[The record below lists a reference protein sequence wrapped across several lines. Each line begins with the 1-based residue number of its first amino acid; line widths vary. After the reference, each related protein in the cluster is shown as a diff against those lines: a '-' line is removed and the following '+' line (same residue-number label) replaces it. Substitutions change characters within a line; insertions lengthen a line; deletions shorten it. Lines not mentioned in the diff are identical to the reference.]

1 MKWRKGDRVL
11 EPTTKMMEEILI
23 RSGYVEVE
31 KSASTFESAEDITKK
46 KIIEQLESKGI
57 EYNERAKKAD
67 LLALLKEG

>member
-1 MKWRKGDRVL
+1 MKWRKGNNVL

-31 KSASTFESAEDITKK
+31 QSASIFESAEDITKK
-46 KIIEQLESKGI
+46 QIIEQLESKGI